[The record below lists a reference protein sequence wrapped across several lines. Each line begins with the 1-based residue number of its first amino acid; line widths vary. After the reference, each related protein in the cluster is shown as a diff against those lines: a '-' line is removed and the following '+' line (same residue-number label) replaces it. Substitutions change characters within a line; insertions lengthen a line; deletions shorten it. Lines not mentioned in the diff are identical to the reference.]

1 MNTQHNLQS
10 PKEPE
15 TKQGVTFP
23 GKIFLAIIACGFIAM
38 VLRIAG
44 IF

>member
-1 MNTQHNLQS
+1 MDTQHNLTS
-10 PKEPE
+10 LNHPE
-15 TKQGVTFP
+15 TQQGVTVS
-23 GKIFLAIIACGFIAM
+23 GKIFLAIIACALIAM